1 MTKVEELRGHIVD
14 MADGVSF
21 SEITCFLGLLDSYA
35 AVSHAEGVAEGE
47 RDKGLQGSNFR
58 KVANLLSEANAK
70 LATAK
75 AEGAEQM
82 KAEIRKTGEFIKT
95 DESMSGQEGD
105 WASLD
110 EHRGEIE
117 GMSARC
123 DLFITRAA
131 VLAPTK
137 EGEP

>member
-1 MTKVEELRGHIVD
+1 MASKVEELRENLLHMVAGDLAMPSLVRIVD
-14 MADGVSF
+14 SLISVA
-21 SEITCFLGLLDSYA
+21 
-35 AVSHAEGVAEGE
+35 HAEG
-47 RDKGLQGSNFR
+47 
-58 KVANLLSEANAK
+58 
-70 LATAK
+70 K
-75 AEGAEQM
+75 AEGAEQ
-82 KAEIRKTGEFIKT
+82 EGERIRKTGEFIKT

-137 EGEP
+137 EGK